1 MLIEEVI
8 KNDWYQQAIATE
20 VKIKAFFGMTAAN
33 QRKLIQTAT
42 AIEDQLNLPCGSGGD
57 DDDGGGTNNDDGGG
71 RGDID
76 DGRDGGGINDAMNEL
91 DAALH
96 QAVENEVD
104 VLQRMEEENAD
115 VFRLEDEVSVS
126 NSHDSAGII
135 L

>member
-1 MLIEEVI
+1 
-8 KNDWYQQAIATE
+8 
-20 VKIKAFFGMTAAN
+20 
-33 QRKLIQTAT
+33 
-42 AIEDQLNLPCGSGGD
+42 
-57 DDDGGGTNNDDGGG
+57 
-71 RGDID
+71 
-76 DGRDGGGINDAMNEL
+76 MNEL